1 LSALIGLVASR
12 PGSGVGVVS
21 GAALALA
28 DAVGEEALGEASAD
42 WGASVGD
49 AGAHAANRSSEAAAL
64 AARARR

>member
-21 GAALALA
+21 GAALA
-28 DAVGEEALGEASAD
+28 DAVGEEALGEASAER
-42 WGASVGD
+42 GAFVGD
-49 AGAHAANRSSEAAAL
+49 AGAHAPNRSSEAAAL